1 MDIGFTLWHGTGNL
15 VSNKGGASPMNYQ
28 HIENLLIRYRGQ
40 VVNMKTVSGGIYEGL
55 VNDVTND
62 YVALKISDGVGGEEV
77 VFVLLHAIESILP
90 QRS

>member
-1 MDIGFTLWHGTGNL
+1 M
-15 VSNKGGASPMNYQ
+15 SYQ

-40 VVNMKTVSGGIYEGL
+40 AIILKAVSGGIYEGL

-62 YVALKISDGVGGEEV
+62 YVALKVSDGSGGENL
-77 VFVLLHAIESILP
+77 VFVLLHAIESISP

>member
-1 MDIGFTLWHGTGNL
+1 M
-15 VSNKGGASPMNYQ
+15 AYQ

-40 VVNMKTVSGGIYEGL
+40 VVNLKTVSGGVYEGL
-55 VNDVTND
+55 IKDVTND
-62 YVALKISDGVGGEEV
+62 YVALRVSDGASADEV